1 MWCPCMRMS
10 LWNLCVPNIFGG
22 RVWPEVSVSHIFPQ
36 EVSVAITLMCELGL
50 LLCSVAI
57 TSLLQ
62 FQGARTEV
70 LGVMS
75 ELVLFSLGVLFSH
88 SHQWQLHPRE
98 EQHWS
103 SRGCCDC
110 LAWAKGILNRS
121 CHPRQCFQSV
131 TSLKACNGCPHPVS
145 MLHRWRASLITHNCA
160 LSSAKAT
167 FALVRSCTGAKHARV
182 GTQLDVG
189 VPWGSHG
196 KLIRIPGISICFLH
210 LVLGASKCVHTESYT
225 FLTTPMSV
233 PPTFKPAAS
242 VPRERASSMKLKLL
256 TPQGGSQGLCNPPH
270 SLCCL
275 SGVHVPNFTS
285 VAFLLILCRTFL

>member
-1 MWCPCMRMS
+1 
-10 LWNLCVPNIFGG
+10 
-22 RVWPEVSVSHIFPQ
+22 
-36 EVSVAITLMCELGL
+36 
-50 LLCSVAI
+50 
-57 TSLLQ
+57 
-62 FQGARTEV
+62 
-70 LGVMS
+70 MS
-75 ELVLFSLGVLFSH
+75 ELVLFPLGVLFSH

-98 EQHWS
+98 KQHWS
-103 SRGCCDC
+103 SRGCSDC
-110 LAWAKGILNRS
+110 LAWARGILNRS

-167 FALVRSCTGAKHARV
+167 FALVWSCTGAKHARV

-242 VPRERASSMKLKLL
+242 VPRGRASSMKLKLL
-256 TPQGGSQGLCNPPH
+256 TPQGGSRGLCNPPH

-275 SGVHVPNFTS
+275 SGMHVPNFTS
-285 VAFLLILCRTFL
+285 LPFLLILCRTFL